1 VNEQPQQQQPP
12 TVEEVERLLLEIDHD
27 AELDPSAIEDRIKY
41 LANVAAP
48 VTNEAEAT
56 AAVERIRRAEDE
68 YLRAKEAAASYVAE
82 RLRRWE
88 ARKMIYGAKLEEWT
102 RERLRGSKQRSVKL
116 LSGVTGFR
124 HKIGGKLEIENE
136 LALREWVE
144 AHLPEA
150 INYRQAPFL
159 KEALNAHVEKTGEV
173 PPGTRKTEDQDTF
186 YVGGPRG

>member
-1 VNEQPQQQQPP
+1 METKQQQAPPP

-27 AELDPSAIEDRIKY
+27 ADLDPSAIEDRIKY

-88 ARKMIYGAKLEEWT
+88 SRKLIYGAKLEEWT
-102 RERLRGSKQRSVKL
+102 REKLRGQKARSVKL
-116 LSGVTGFR
+116 LSGVVGLR
-124 HKIGGKLEIENE
+124 HRKGGELEIVDD
-136 LALREWVE
+136 LALRGWVE
-144 AHLPEA
+144 AELPA
-150 INYRQAPFL
+150 ALNYARAPIS
-159 KEALNAHVEKTGEV
+159 KEALDEYFAKVGAV
-173 PPGTRKTEDQDTF
+173 PPGTRLTDEKDTF